1 MRTMPGLMQSEG
13 FQRSPHRSHK
23 RQRPQV
29 VRQEMPTV
37 QKRKKELAE
46 RSLRHQR
53 ETASRCKPSTKTKR
67 LHIHPPRW
75 AASSRHL
82 CSPPL
87 RKRSPPKVD
96 QSRSRMRLERRERS
110 EEHTSELQS

>member
-1 MRTMPGLMQSEG
+1 MKSGE
-13 FQRSPHRSHK
+13 FQRSGHGSNK

-29 VRQEMPTV
+29 VGQEMPTF
-37 QKRKKELAE
+37 QKRKKESAE
-46 RSLRHQR
+46 RSIRHQR

-67 LHIHPPRW
+67 LHTHPPRW

-96 QSRSRMRLERRERS
+96 QSRSRMILERREWQPLPMKPPR
-110 EEHTSELQS
+110 EC

>member
-1 MRTMPGLMQSEG
+1 MQRGGL
-13 FQRSPHRSHK
+13 QRSRHRPQK
-23 RQRPQV
+23 RQGPKV
-29 VRQEMPTV
+29 VRQEMPAV
-37 QKRKKELAE
+37 KKRKKELAE
-46 RSLRHQR
+46 RSLRHKR
-53 ETASRCKPSTKTKR
+53 ETASRCKPPTKTRR

-96 QSRSRMRLERRERS
+96 LSGSRMRLERREWQPLPR
-110 EEHTSELQS
+110 EPPLEW